1 MKKLGCLLF
10 AFLFVLSAC
19 SAAPTAPD
27 KPIADILNEIAEGAE
42 INNPMPI
49 GTDSLLSLY
58 GISADDVDESACF
71 ITMNGVFPD
80 EVIIVKAKDA
90 DGAKRIKA
98 CLDNRLKEVL
108 DQSRS
113 YDAESYAVAQKC
125 HVTENGLYIS
135 LFVSAAHEKMNE
147 IYLSHFKG

>member
-1 MKKLGCLLF
+1 MKKLGCFLF
-10 AFLFVLSAC
+10 VFLFVLTAC
-19 SAAPTAPD
+19 SAPSAGPD
-27 KPIADILNEIAEGAE
+27 KTIAEISDEIIAGAE
-42 INNPMPI
+42 IANPMPI

-58 GISADDVDESACF
+58 GISADDVEESACF

-80 EVIIVKAKDA
+80 ESIIVKAKDA
-90 DGAKRIKA
+90 DAAARIKA

-125 HVTENGLYIS
+125 HVNENGLYLS